1 MEIQVRESGV
11 NKEVKSKRPTQR
23 SIAQAV
29 GISVGAVSRALSDD
43 PLIALKTRELV
54 KKTAADMGYVP
65 DRAAQRLRTG
75 RTSVISLVLPPH
87 EEILG
92 FGTSLVRGISA
103 GLGDSRYHLVV
114 MPDFSEETADTTVRR
129 IVENGLAD
137 GVILSR
143 AEPNDIRIRFLLE
156 CDFPFVSHGRTEL
169 ATPHPFVDFDNYD
182 FAYQS
187 VRELLAKGADKLM
200 ILLPPEHLTFRHHL
214 RQGFMT
220 AVREAGVAYEEMTE
234 VTLDSEPHE
243 ISDAIRARFSAPSP
257 PNGLILP
264 GDTSALAALAAL
276 SDIGCEPGRD
286 VQLMIKQTSGVF
298 GFVRPKVTSIFE
310 DIAAA
315 GELMAQ
321 YLIKRIEGNDA
332 KQLQFIQSIEERR
345 HDG

>member
-1 MEIQVRESGV
+1 M
-11 NKEVKSKRPTQR
+11 NKEIKNKRPSQR
-23 SIAQAV
+23 SIARKV

-54 KKTAADMGYVP
+54 KKTAVEMGYVP

-75 RTSVISLVLPPH
+75 RTSVISLILPPH

-92 FGTSLVRGISA
+92 FGTSLVRGISS
-103 GLGDSRYHLVV
+103 GLGHSRYHLVV
-114 MPDFSEETADTTVRR
+114 MPDFSNETADTTVRR

-143 AEPNDIRIRFLLE
+143 AEPNDIRIRYLLE
-156 CDFPFVSHGRTEL
+156 HDFPFVSHGRTEL

-187 VRELLAKGADKLM
+187 VQKLLAKGANKLM
-200 ILLPPEHLTFRHHL
+200 ILLPPEHLTFCHHL
-214 RQGFMT
+214 RQGFIA
-220 AVREAGVAYEEMTE
+220 AVREAGVAHEELNE

-243 ISDAIRARFSAPSP
+243 ITEVIRARFSAPSP

-264 GDTSALAALAAL
+264 GDTSALAAIAAL
-276 SDIGCEPGRD
+276 SDIGCTPGRD

-298 GFVRPKVTSIFE
+298 GLVRPKVTSIFE

-321 YLIKRIEGNDA
+321 YLIKRIDGSDA
-332 KQLQFIQSIEERR
+332 KQLQFIQGVEESR